1 MLAFIEY
8 WRFNSGLL
16 RLQFTMA
23 TAATKRKLNIKSIKE
38 RYAALKELGEGLSKS
53 QAPMESGIP
62 KNTLST

>member
-1 MLAFIEY
+1 M
-8 WRFNSGLL
+8 

-38 RYAALKELGEGLSKS
+38 RYAALKELEEGLSKS